1 MLVRPQAPSRTGVD
15 IRFRDP
21 GWILTLA
28 IGCVALTVA
37 SLVVVLRLS
46 GTSDR
51 AFISTES
58 WTWSADGIEVEPTGP
73 GSPFRHGDVVT
84 AMNGRPLEAW
94 IADLVPF
101 GPDAGGVPNSRLAF
115 DILRGGQP
123 ERLEVALV
131 PVAVGSPRQSSLL
144 AAAFGLGVLLM
155 AVVLLVRR
163 PRSTALRL
171 LFVGA
176 TANVASIAAWETG
189 LQPSDFATGS
199 LVPILFVTA
208 PAFNVI
214 FWSTIVHILSIYPV
228 RSRAAGHPRFI
239 ALIHAGPIAAL
250 AAGAAIVFIGGG
262 SLLESVDRLANVVG
276 VVTSAMV
283 VAVLASALAGYR
295 RTPAGVRSSLRLVA
309 LTLVVAALA
318 TLALLTLPIAIL
330 GRPLVP
336 RGTLDLL
343 ALPAPVALVA
353 AVLRDRLFQV
363 ALLTRSRERVVAA
376 REDERRKLRR
386 DLHDGLAPSL
396 AAVGLKLDF
405 ARQLVRSDP
414 AESERMID
422 DVRREVR
429 ASIAEIRRLSRDLRP
444 PALDS
449 LGLIGAVRQQADA
462 LVAGDGAGPAIFVDG
477 PPTLPPLSAAIE
489 VAAYRIAVEGMMNA
503 VRHSGATTCSIRI
516 DITDGELLVEVEDDG
531 TGMQEGSGGV
541 GTRSML
547 ERAAEVGGDVRTEGR
562 MPHGT
567 AVIARLPVEW
577 SREGARAS

>member
-1 MLVRPQAPSRTGVD
+1 MLDRPHAVTKGVD

-28 IGCVALTVA
+28 VGSVALIVA
-37 SLVVVLRLS
+37 SLVVVTRLT
-46 GTSDR
+46 GTSER
-51 AFISTES
+51 ASIPTES
-58 WTWSADGIEVEPTGP
+58 WMWSADGVEVEPTTP
-73 GSPFRHGDVVT
+73 DSPFRNGDLVT
-84 AMNGRPLEAW
+84 ALNGRPLEAW
-94 IADLVPF
+94 IADLAPI
-101 GPDAGGVPNSRLAF
+101 GPDADETGGSAVVF
-115 DILRGGQP
+115 DIIRGGQP
-123 ERLEVALV
+123 DRLEVDLV
-131 PVAVGSPRQSSLL
+131 PVTVGPLRQSSLL
-144 AAAFGLGVLLM
+144 AAAFALGVLLL

-163 PRSTALRL
+163 PRSPALRL

-176 TANVASIAAWETG
+176 TANLASVAAWETG
-189 LQPSDFATGS
+189 IQPTDLASGS
-199 LVPILFVTA
+199 LLPILFVTA
-208 PAFNVI
+208 PIFNVL
-214 FWSTIVHILSIYPV
+214 FWSTTVHILAIYPA
-228 RSRAAGHPRFI
+228 RSRAAGHSGVI

-250 AAGAAIVFIGGG
+250 VIGAVVVFVGTD
-262 SLLESVDRLANVVG
+262 SLLVSVDRLANVVG

-283 VAVLASALAGYR
+283 VAVLASVVAAYR
-295 RTPAGVRSSLRLVA
+295 RTPPAVRSSLRLVA

-343 ALPAPVALVA
+343 ALPAPIALVI

-396 AAVGLKLDF
+396 AAVGLKLDA

-414 AESERMID
+414 EQSERMID
-422 DVRREVR
+422 DVRRDVR

-449 LGLIGAVRQQADA
+449 LGLIGALRQQADA
-462 LVAGDGAGPAIFVDG
+462 LVAGDGAGPAISIEG
-477 PPTLPPLSAAIE
+477 PPTLPVLSAAVE

-503 VRHSGATTCSIRI
+503 VRHSGATTCAIRI
-516 DITDGELLVEVEDDG
+516 DVADGELLVEVADDG
-531 TGMQEGSGGV
+531 TGMLEHSSGV

-567 AVIARLPVEW
+567 AVIARLPVE
-577 SREGARAS
+577 SPRETAPAS